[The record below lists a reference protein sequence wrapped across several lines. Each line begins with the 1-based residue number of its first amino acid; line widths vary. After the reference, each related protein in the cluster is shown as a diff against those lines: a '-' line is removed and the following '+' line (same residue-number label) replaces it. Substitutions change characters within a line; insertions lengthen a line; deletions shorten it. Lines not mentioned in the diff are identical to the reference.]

1 MLTDVVVCLLPPQ
14 PVCLQMLWFACCPVN
29 QYIYRC
35 CVPPELVYLQMW
47 FLTAPEPVYLQM
59 LWFAGCP
66 LNQYIYRCGLLTAP
80 EPVYLQMLWFAG
92 CPLNQYI
99 YRCGLLT
106 APEPVYLQKLW
117 FAGCPLNQY
126 IYRCGLLT
134 APEPVYL
141 QMLWFTDC
149 FQTII
154 FTDVV
159 CWLPHNQ
166 HVHRCCGLLA
176 SPWSNIFT
184 DVVVCLQNGSGHGE
198 IHLDSSVPCTE
209 TIAQVYPVGYGHSVH
224 GHQVIFNSG
233 IPPLLSVFS
242 QAAPGAVCYA
252 STDWKLEYCYGKDE
266 KKKMQLEEKGV
277 GA

>member
-1 MLTDVVVCLLPPQ
+1 MFTDVVVPLLPPNQ
-14 PVCLQMLWFACCPVN
+14 HPCRCCGSLAPPEPARLQMLWFACCPSTSMFTDAV
-29 QYIYRC
+29 IC
-35 CVPPELVYLQMW
+35 LLPC
-47 FLTAPEPVYLQM
+47 EPVYLQM
-59 LWFAGCP
+59 
-66 LNQYIYRCGLLTAP
+66 
-80 EPVYLQMLWFAG
+80 
-92 CPLNQYI
+92 
-99 YRCGLLT
+99 
-106 APEPVYLQKLW
+106 LW

-159 CWLPHNQ
+159 SWLPHNQ

-176 SPWSNIFT
+176 SPWSSIFT
-184 DVVVCLQNGSGHGE
+184 DVVVCLQNWSGHGE
-198 IHLDSSVPCTE
+198 IHLDNSVPSTE

-224 GHQVIFNSG
+224 GHQVIFNSWDSTTVG
-233 IPPLLSVFS
+233 SVFS
-242 QAAPGAVCYA
+242 SCPWCSLLCIHWLKVGILL
-252 STDWKLEYCYGKDE
+252 WKKWRR
-266 KKKMQLEEKGV
+266 KMQLEEKGV